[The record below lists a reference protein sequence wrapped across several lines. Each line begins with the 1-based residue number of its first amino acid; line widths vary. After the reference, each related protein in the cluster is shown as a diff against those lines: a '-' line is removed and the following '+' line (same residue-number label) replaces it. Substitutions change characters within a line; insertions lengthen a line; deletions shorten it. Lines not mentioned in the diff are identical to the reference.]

1 MNTNYY
7 KVNHR
12 KHNKKSINRKVFRYF
27 LMYDAMNNLKIVI
40 PVFIIITIVVI
51 IFNLTQSK
59 INEEHMEE
67 IENLSEIQN
76 ISSKFVHD

>member
-1 MNTNYY
+1 
-7 KVNHR
+7 
-12 KHNKKSINRKVFRYF
+12 
-27 LMYDAMNNLKIVI
+27 MNNLKIVI

-59 INEEHMEE
+59 INEEHVEE